1 MHLPS
6 EKCTLPST
14 QHRMQ
19 LPRRELPHLSEV
31 KIRQRRRTRDE
42 VQCRTRTSFP
52 TQILWFNLECPER
65 FEDYRNPLKLRTIF
79 TNVKKGKG
87 LDRPAYVK
95 L

>member
-1 MHLPS
+1 V
-6 EKCTLPST
+6 
-14 QHRMQ
+14 QHRKRSS
-19 LPRRELPHLSEV
+19 LE
-31 KIRQRRRTRDE
+31 
-42 VQCRTRTSFP
+42 

-65 FEDYRNPLKLRTIF
+65 FEDYRNPLKLRSIF